1 MRFLCARMGRKG
13 RGTMKR
19 KQQTGPVQA
28 VLRGALI
35 GLAAVA
41 LLAAALGY
49 LILAGVIPEEWT
61 GSAGLAA
68 AGLGSV
74 LGAGVAVGAGKE
86 RRLLLAACTGAA
98 VLLLLLLLHG
108 LAFRSDAYRLGPV
121 CAAALGGAL
130 AAGLLGTL
138 PKKRRRY

>member
-1 MRFLCARMGRKG
+1 
-13 RGTMKR
+13 MKR

-61 GSAGLAA
+61 
-68 AGLGSV
+68 
-74 LGAGVAVGAGKE
+74 
-86 RRLLLAACTGAA
+86 
-98 VLLLLLLLHG
+98 H
-108 LAFRSDAYRLGPV
+108 
-121 CAAALGGAL
+121 
-130 AAGLLGTL
+130 
-138 PKKRRRY
+138 